1 MEATGLLITTLPCL
15 PLGLLVGI
23 NLEVAVVGSGM
34 VGGYWTR
41 GGSVDV
47 LGMVI
52 SMVLILVVDFGCQ
65 VLARVVVV
73 VHVGEHVQFLP

>member
-1 MEATGLLITTLPCL
+1 MEATGLLITRVPCL

-23 NLEVAVVGSGM
+23 DLEVAVVGSGM

-47 LGMVI
+47 FGMVV
-52 SMVLILVVDFGCQ
+52 SMVLVLVVDFGCQ
-65 VLARVVVV
+65 VLTRVLIV
-73 VHVGEHVQFLP
+73 VHVGEHVQFLG